1 MAMKLKEIILT
12 IKDFSLNYHNVN
24 SFYDGDI
31 YDNLNGT
38 QQVDYTSVVVTQA
51 PHNFYFQDEYMMLN
65 FNVFYVD
72 RLTSNGDNRLDIQS
86 AACDFF
92 YRLIEFMEDKAMI
105 VQDYQITTFQ
115 EKFSDLCAGAYL
127 TFSVRVDLNE
137 C

>member
-1 MAMKLKEIILT
+1 MKLKEIIMT
-12 IKDFSLNYHNVN
+12 IKEFSLDYRNIN
-24 SFYDGDI
+24 SFFEGDI

-51 PHNFYFQDEYMMLN
+51 PHNFYFQEEYMKLN

-72 RLTSNGDNRLDIQS
+72 RLTSNGDNRLDVQS

-92 YRLIEFMEDKAMI
+92 YRLIQYLEDKYII
-105 VQDYQITTFQ
+105 VEDYMITTFQ

-127 TFSVRVDLNE
+127 TFAVRIKLDD